1 MSKLVVYAVTALLAS
16 VPSLAVAQTTM
27 PMRQMQGAQAEAKVL
42 TDIRIDVVKNA
53 LQLTPE
59 QQKYWPAIEESMRAR
74 ADARRQRLE
83 NVAARM
89 EDTQPDRDFVKVLQ
103 TRADNLSAR
112 GSELKKLADAWQP
125 LYATLDDAQK
135 RRMRVLAILV
145 LHGVREGIESR
156 VEEEDMWGSAAVG
169 ASTGEGGFGR

>member
-1 MSKLVVYAVTALLAS
+1 MSKLIAYAFTALLAS
-16 VPSLAVAQTTM
+16 MPSLTIAQTTS
-27 PMRQMQGAQAEAKVL
+27 PGLSQGAQTEAKVL

-83 NVAARM
+83 NVADRL
-89 EDTQPDRDFVKVLQ
+89 DDPRPDRNFVKVLQ

-112 GSELKKLADAWQP
+112 GAELKKLADAWQP
-125 LYATLDDAQK
+125 LYASLDDAQK
-135 RRMRVLAILV
+135 RRMRVLAVLV
-145 LHGVREGIESR
+145 LHGVKEGIESR
-156 VEEEDMWGSAAVG
+156 IEEEDMWGGAAVG
-169 ASTGEGGFGR
+169 ASTGEGGLGR